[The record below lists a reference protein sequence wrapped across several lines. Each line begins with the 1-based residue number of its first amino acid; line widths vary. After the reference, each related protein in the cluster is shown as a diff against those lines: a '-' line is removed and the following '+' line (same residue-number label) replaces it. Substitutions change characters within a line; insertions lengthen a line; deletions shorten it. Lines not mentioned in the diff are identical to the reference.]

1 MCAWVSE
8 VPRTLE
14 PSGREPG
21 TVRWLILSVALS
33 VVLTVLLNL
42 GLRVF
47 PEAGNR
53 VARSL
58 AELTAPNTDN
68 GRGNDRRVRVFA
80 PWKAMILGSVV
91 LTIVVNLVLWIT

>member
-1 MCAWVSE
+1 V
-8 VPRTLE
+8 
-14 PSGREPG
+14 REPG

-53 VARSL
+53 VARTL
-58 AELTAPNTDN
+58 AELTAPNADN
-68 GRGNDRRVRVFA
+68 GPANDRRGRVFV
-80 PWKAMILGSVV
+80 PWKAMILGSVI